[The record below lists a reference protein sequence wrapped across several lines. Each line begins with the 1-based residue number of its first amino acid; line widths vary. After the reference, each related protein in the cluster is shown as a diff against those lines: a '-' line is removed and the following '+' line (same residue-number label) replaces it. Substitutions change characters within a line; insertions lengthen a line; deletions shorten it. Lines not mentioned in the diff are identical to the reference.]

1 MRALRQVYI
10 EYFVKLI
17 LSINFQLYIDDN
29 IHNIYSNIYIQ
40 C

>member
-29 IHNIYSNIYIQ
+29 IHNIYSNIHIQ